1 VALET
6 CPDRSSG
13 RRSLE
18 IIVSCSIQFSS
29 CADVDSGDY
38 FLTRKAEYTLSLIR
52 EVDRLRMEKLI
63 LSNPHSSSSVIREQ
77 DLNLAI
83 LRASVGTS
91 AENDRW
97 VEKLRFKLE
106 RGSLRPFMPS
116 AAPPKHTHEDNDIR
130 ALFSSFLLGAPMTMT
145 STMGWPMDLFI
156 TPPAMSAYIDI
167 NVYLTAIRDT
177 HLKVLSCWSSL
188 SASQRRRRRWTGPN
202 EGGTRSEIQ
211 RRRNL
216 ARSSWGIVRAMLF
229 FLDQLLGHFMVD
241 IIDVQHR
248 RLLDSLEEVNIAA
261 KQGVNSRPGSMR
273 GSVARAGS
281 PASRFG
287 TASTA
292 GHPST
297 ARNWEG
303 ESPNDYT
310 QDSFEAQTIRTRAP
324 PSSAR
329 RPAHAVFLD
338 FLTLR

>member
-1 VALET
+1 
-6 CPDRSSG
+6 
-13 RRSLE
+13 
-18 IIVSCSIQFSS
+18 
-29 CADVDSGDY
+29 
-38 FLTRKAEYTLSLIR
+38 
-52 EVDRLRMEKLI
+52 MEKLI

-116 AAPPKHTHEDNDIR
+116 ATTPKHTHVDNGIR

-145 STMGWPMDLFI
+145 TTMGWPMDLFI

-167 NVYLTAIRDT
+167 NVYLSAIRDT
-177 HLKVLSCWSSL
+177 HLKVSSCWSSL
-188 SASQRRRRRWTGPN
+188 SASQRRRRKWTGAN
-202 EGGTRSEIQ
+202 EGGTRAEID
-211 RRRNL
+211 RRKNL
-216 ARSSWGIVRAMLF
+216 ARQSWGIVRAMLF

-261 KQGVNSRPGSMR
+261 KQGQGMGSRPGSMR
-273 GSVARAGS
+273 GSVARAAS
-281 PASRFG
+281 PSSRFG

-292 GHPST
+292 GRQST
-297 ARNWEG
+297 RLWEG
-303 ESPNDYT
+303 ISFNDST
-310 QDSFEAQTIRTRAP
+310 HDGLDTQTIRTRAP

-329 RPAHAVFLD
+329 PAQAVFLD

>member
-1 VALET
+1 
-6 CPDRSSG
+6 
-13 RRSLE
+13 
-18 IIVSCSIQFSS
+18 
-29 CADVDSGDY
+29 
-38 FLTRKAEYTLSLIR
+38 
-52 EVDRLRMEKLI
+52 MEKLI

-116 AAPPKHTHEDNDIR
+116 AVPKHASSTDNGIR
-130 ALFSSFLLGAPMTMT
+130 GLFSSFLLGAPMTMT
-145 STMGWPMDLFI
+145 TTMGWPMDLFI
-156 TPPAMSAYIDI
+156 TPPAMTAYIDI

-188 SASQRRRRRWTGPN
+188 SASQRRRRRWTGSN
-202 EGGTRSEIQ
+202 EGGTRAEIEKRQ
-211 RRRNL
+211 HL
-216 ARSSWGIVRAMLF
+216 ARLSWGVVRAMLF

-261 KQGVNSRPGSMR
+261 KQGINSRPSSMR
-273 GSVARAGS
+273 GSVARASS
-281 PASRFG
+281 PGSRFG
-287 TASTA
+287 GTPTSA
-292 GHPST
+292 GRAFA
-297 ARNWEG
+297 ARHWET
-303 ESPNDYT
+303 ESPNDST
-310 QDSFEAQTIRTRAP
+310 HDGFDTQTIRTRAP
-324 PSSAR
+324 PTSA

>member
-1 VALET
+1 
-6 CPDRSSG
+6 
-13 RRSLE
+13 
-18 IIVSCSIQFSS
+18 
-29 CADVDSGDY
+29 
-38 FLTRKAEYTLSLIR
+38 
-52 EVDRLRMEKLI
+52 MERLI
-63 LSNPHSSSSVIREQ
+63 LSNPKSSSSVIREQ

-91 AENDRW
+91 TENDRW

-116 AAPPKHTHEDNDIR
+116 ATAAKHTHEDNGIR

-145 STMGWPMDLFI
+145 TTMGWPMDLFI

-188 SASQRRRRRWTGPN
+188 SASQRRRRRWTGAN
-202 EGGTRSEIQ
+202 EGGTRAEID
-211 RRRNL
+211 RRKQL
-216 ARSSWGIVRAMLF
+216 ARLSWGIVRAMLF

-248 RLLDSLEEVNIAA
+248 SLLDSLEEVNIAA
-261 KQGVNSRPGSMR
+261 KQGQGMGSRPGSMR
-273 GSVARAGS
+273 GSVARASS

-287 TASTA
+287 GGSVSGRPSTRHLEPGSPNASTHD
-292 GHPST
+292 GFD
-297 ARNWEG
+297 N
-303 ESPNDYT
+303 
-310 QDSFEAQTIRTRAP
+310 QTIRTRVP
-324 PSSAR
+324 PSS

>member
-1 VALET
+1 
-6 CPDRSSG
+6 
-13 RRSLE
+13 
-18 IIVSCSIQFSS
+18 
-29 CADVDSGDY
+29 
-38 FLTRKAEYTLSLIR
+38 
-52 EVDRLRMEKLI
+52 MEKLI

-116 AAPPKHTHEDNDIR
+116 AAPKHATSSDNGIR
-130 ALFSSFLLGAPMTMT
+130 GLFSSFLLGAPMTMT

-156 TPPAMSAYIDI
+156 TPPAMTAYIDI

-188 SASQRRRRRWTGPN
+188 SASQRRRRRWTGSN
-202 EGGTRSEIQ
+202 EGGTRAEIE
-211 RRRNL
+211 RRQYL
-216 ARSSWGIVRAMLF
+216 ARLSWGVVRAMLF

-261 KQGVNSRPGSMR
+261 KQGMGSRASSMR
-273 GSVARAGS
+273 GSVARAAS
-281 PASRFG
+281 PGSRFG
-287 TASTA
+287 GTSTSA
-292 GHPST
+292 GRGFA
-297 ARNWEG
+297 ARNWEA
-303 ESPNDYT
+303 ESPY
-310 QDSFEAQTIRTRAP
+310 DSTHDGFDTQTIRTRAP
-324 PSSAR
+324 PSSA

>member
-1 VALET
+1 
-6 CPDRSSG
+6 
-13 RRSLE
+13 
-18 IIVSCSIQFSS
+18 
-29 CADVDSGDY
+29 
-38 FLTRKAEYTLSLIR
+38 
-52 EVDRLRMEKLI
+52 MEKLI
-63 LSNPHSSSSVIREQ
+63 LSDPRSSSSVIREQ

-116 AAPPKHTHEDNDIR
+116 ATAPKHTHGDDGIR
-130 ALFSSFLLGAPMTMT
+130 SLFSSFLLGAPMTMT
-145 STMGWPMDLFI
+145 TTMGWPMDLFI

-188 SASQRRRRRWTGPN
+188 SASQRRRRRWTGSN
-202 EGGTRSEIQ
+202 EGGTRAEVE
-211 RRRNL
+211 RRKNL
-216 ARSSWGIVRAMLF
+216 ARLSWGIVRAMLF

-261 KQGVNSRPGSMR
+261 KQGQGMGSRPGSMR
-273 GSVARAGS
+273 GSVARAAS

-292 GHPST
+292 GRHST
-297 ARNWEG
+297 TRWEA
-303 ESPNDYT
+303 ESPNNSTHDGFDT
-310 QDSFEAQTIRTRAP
+310 QTVRTRAP

-329 RPAHAVFLD
+329 PSHAVFLD

>member
-1 VALET
+1 V
-6 CPDRSSG
+6 
-13 RRSLE
+13 
-18 IIVSCSIQFSS
+18 
-29 CADVDSGDY
+29 
-38 FLTRKAEYTLSLIR
+38 SLIR

-116 AAPPKHTHEDNDIR
+116 AVPKHTSPSDNGIR
-130 ALFSSFLLGAPMTMT
+130 GLFSSFLLGAPMTMNT
-145 STMGWPMDLFI
+145 TMGWPMDIFI
-156 TPPAMSAYIDI
+156 TPPAMTSYIDI

-188 SASQRRRRRWTGPN
+188 SASQRRRRRWTGSN
-202 EGGTRSEIQ
+202 EGGTRAEIEKRQ
-211 RRRNL
+211 HL
-216 ARSSWGIVRAMLF
+216 ARLSWGVVRAMLF

-248 RLLDSLEEVNIAA
+248 RLLDSLQEVNIAA
-261 KQGVNSRPGSMR
+261 KQGINSRPSSMR
-273 GSVARAGS
+273 GSVARASS
-281 PASRFG
+281 PGSRFG
-287 TASTA
+287 GTPTSA
-292 GHPST
+292 GRAFA
-297 ARNWEG
+297 ARNWES
-303 ESPNDYT
+303 ESPNDST
-310 QDSFEAQTIRTRAP
+310 HDGFDTQTIRTRAP
-324 PSSAR
+324 PSSA